1 MIENL
6 ESLHG
11 ALLRMNRSIQV
22 EGAFGILKQDR
33 HYRRIVRKGLDKVK
47 LESYIIALGF
57 NFYKLHNKKK
67 KKPNLKIFK
76 MSILCSFV
84 RSFLRLKLI
93 KLNIKVI

>member
-33 HYRRIVRKGLDKVK
+33 HYRRIVRKGLKKVK

-67 KKPNLKIFK
+67 RNLI
-76 MSILCSFV
+76 
-84 RSFLRLKLI
+84 
-93 KLNIKVI
+93 